1 MIACLRDTEG
11 NITAVIEYLLFN
23 EQGCLDDNGEGMFIG
38 ELEINP
44 IHRGNGALKELI
56 KMLLAKCPQAK
67 KCVFFRKTKYPD
79 RERRIYTREQFE
91 LLTKE

>member
-1 MIACLRDTEG
+1 MIACLRDQEG

-23 EQGCLDDNGEGMFIG
+23 EKGNLDDNGEGMFIG

-56 KMLLAKCPQAK
+56 KLLLAKCPQAK
-67 KCVFFRKTKYPD
+67 ECVFFRKTKYPD
-79 RERRIYTREQFE
+79 RECRTYTRQQFE